1 FNKNPAA
8 FKLCKLKQVKAVEG
22 FIKTQAKNGCIFVI
36 VSEAK
41 QSRNTSLPSLRGTQ
55 RQSNPDI

>member
-36 VSEAK
+36 VSEA
-41 QSRNTSLPSLRGTQ
+41 
-55 RQSNPDI
+55 RQSIIMNKKEFLFYTITLFLLL